1 VFARKSAVTKEA
13 VMEVLTGVMDP
24 ELHRS
29 IVELNMVKDVAIQ
42 DGTVRVEALL
52 TISGCPLRE
61 TIIESIK
68 SKVQTLPG
76 VARVDVQLGVMTQ
89 EQRQGLITQLRPGP
103 QKQSPL
109 LSPTSTTRVLV
120 IASGKGGVGKSTVT
134 TNLGAALARRKRIV
148 GIADA
153 DVYGYSIPH
162 MLGVQGRPTVIDQM
176 IIPLERDGIRVI
188 SMGFMVA
195 DNEAVIWRGPML
207 HKAVTTFLSEVYWS
221 DTQDLLIDLP
231 PGTGDVSLT
240 IAQTLPRAE
249 MLIVTTPQ
257 AAAANVA
264 YRAARMADKVNMPV
278 VGVVEN
284 MSYYLSAPGAEPA
297 YIFGQGGGAKLAEMI
312 GAPLLGQIP
321 LDPAIREGGDRGQ
334 PVALIDPDAP
344 SSQVFYRIADALLKG
359 RG

>member
-1 VFARKSAVTKEA
+1 MFARKSAVSKEA
-13 VMEVLTGVMDP
+13 VMDVLRDVMDP

-29 IVELNMVKDVAIQ
+29 IVELNMVKDVVVH
-42 DGTVRVEALL
+42 DGTVRVDALL

-68 SKVQTLPG
+68 TKVQTLPG
-76 VARVDVQLGVMTQ
+76 VSQVDVHLGVMTQ
-89 EQRQGLITQLRPGP
+89 EQRQALIGHLRPGP

-109 LSPTSTTRVLV
+109 LSPTSTTRILV

-134 TNLGAALARRKRIV
+134 TNLAAALARRKRIV

-153 DVYGYSIPH
+153 DVYGYSIPQ
-162 MLGVQGRPTVIDQM
+162 MLGVKGRPTVIDQM
-176 IIPLERDGIRVI
+176 IIPLERDGIRVM
-188 SMGFMVA
+188 SMGFMV
-195 DNEAVIWRGPML
+195 DENEAVIWRGPML

-257 AAAANVA
+257 PAAANVA
-264 YRAARMADKVNMPV
+264 YRAARMAEKVNMPV

-284 MSYYLSAPGAEPA
+284 MSYYLSAPGAEPS
-297 YIFGQGGGAKLAEMI
+297 YIFGQGGGARLAEMI
-312 GAPLLGQIP
+312 GAPLLGLIP

-334 PVALIDPDAP
+334 PVALTDPDAP
-344 SSQVFYRIADALLKG
+344 SSQVFFQIADALL
-359 RG
+359 RGHA

>member
-1 VFARKSAVTKEA
+1 
-13 VMEVLTGVMDP
+13 
-24 ELHRS
+24 
-29 IVELNMVKDVAIQ
+29 
-42 DGTVRVEALL
+42 
-52 TISGCPLRE
+52 
-61 TIIESIK
+61 
-68 SKVQTLPG
+68 
-76 VARVDVQLGVMTQ
+76 
-89 EQRQGLITQLRPGP
+89 
-103 QKQSPL
+103 
-109 LSPTSTTRVLV
+109 
-120 IASGKGGVGKSTVT
+120 
-134 TNLGAALARRKRIV
+134 
-148 GIADA
+148 
-153 DVYGYSIPH
+153 

-231 PGTGDVSLT
+231 PGTGDVALT

-297 YIFGQGGGAKLAEMI
+297 YIFGQGGGARLAEMI

-334 PVALIDPDAP
+334 PVVLTDPDAP